1 MALTFKTL
9 FWGTL
14 GGISALAL
22 VVAVWIVRTTAGATG
37 WDPVSFFHH
46 YAAILV
52 VWFLAIAVFAAGF
65 YLASVVHRRL
75 RRPSRA

>member
-46 YAAILV
+46 YAAIPV
-52 VWFLAIAVFAAGF
+52 VWLLAVVIFAAGF
-65 YLASVVHRRL
+65 YLTSMVRR
-75 RRPSRA
+75 RRSPSRT